1 MNKITIK
8 DVREYQKRMKQLQ
21 DTGVFTIGNFIM
33 LGRQLRDKFNLTD
46 LDAINILNSILNNNE
61 EQILNI
67 LERQEEQHNE

>member
-8 DVREYQKRMKQLQ
+8 DVREYQKKMKQLQ
-21 DTGVFTIGNFIM
+21 DTGVFTIGNFKM

-46 LDAINILNSILNNNE
+46 LDAINILNNNE

-67 LERQEEQHNE
+67 LERQEGQHDE

>member
-21 DTGVFTIGNFIM
+21 DTGVFTIGNFKM

-46 LDAINILNSILNNNE
+46 LDAINILNNNE